1 MKNNA
6 NEIGIFV
13 KNVLKDKLLIKLK
26 NNINYTNYNII
37 GKTIYNIEG
46 QRIGKILDV
55 IGNTKQPYALA
66 ILEQNY
72 KIKPNEKIFIN
83 IKQRRM
89 RK

>member
-26 NNINYTNYNII
+26 KNINYTNYNII
-37 GKTIYNIEG
+37 GKSIYNIEG

-83 IKQRRM
+83 IKQRR
-89 RK
+89 

>member
-1 MKNNA
+1 MKNNV
-6 NEIGIFV
+6 NEIGIFI

-55 IGNTKQPYALA
+55 IGN
-66 ILEQNY
+66 
-72 KIKPNEKIFIN
+72 
-83 IKQRRM
+83 
-89 RK
+89 

>member
-26 NNINYTNYNII
+26 NNINYINYNII
-37 GKTIYNIEG
+37 GKSIYNIEG

-83 IKQRRM
+83 IKQRR
-89 RK
+89 